1 MSAKQFP
8 AVAGALCLLVW
19 AISVA
24 GATCWGRP
32 TNLTLFGV
40 GLALLALRAV
50 A

>member
-8 AVAGALCLLVW
+8 ALVGAGCLLVW

-24 GATCWGRP
+24 GVTGWGRG

-40 GLALLALRAV
+40 GLALLALRTV